1 MARFEVFI
9 PSVSADLPVDLTLR
23 VESENW
29 LAALK
34 VGLERI
40 CGARMAANV
49 LCDVKEDGSVEVTDP
64 QTGKVFRIV
73 ELPTPTP
80 PPPATP
86 VPPSARVAPQARGPQ
101 GIPAASPP
109 AREQPIATPLPT
121 RPPAPQRQPVAP
133 RVEQV
138 SRPVAPPSRRIGR
151 TPEQQERE
159 ALLAEV
165 FVRVARLHDMKGRDE
180 GLAYLLDLAAEKVPC
195 EAAFALLSRGD
206 ALRFAAGRGLKAA
219 EVLKAD
225 IPIPVGTGIV
235 GFCAQEV
242 VCLAVSDVEKDPRFF
257 RRISR
262 AVGYETKSILC
273 SPIVRSGRVF
283 GAMELKNRKGGPF
296 GEADLAVL
304 AYLSHQAAIFLEA
317 REAAQPL

>member
-9 PSVSADLPVDLTLR
+9 PSVSTDLPVDLTLR

-34 VGLERI
+34 VGLEKI
-40 CGARMAANV
+40 CGAQMAANI
-49 LCDVKEDGSVEVTDP
+49 LCDVQSDGSVEVTDP
-64 QTGKVFRIV
+64 QSARVFRIV
-73 ELPTPTP
+73 ELPSPTP
-80 PPPATP
+80 PPTATP
-86 VPPSARVAPQARGPQ
+86 VPSAARVVPQPRAHPAMPAVPPQ
-101 GIPAASPP
+101 
-109 AREQPIATPLPT
+109 EQPVATPVPT
-121 RPPAPQRQPVAP
+121 RPPVAQRQPVAP
-133 RVEQV
+133 KVKQVE
-138 SRPVAPPSRRIGR
+138 RPVARPSRRIGR
-151 TPEQQERE
+151 TPQQQERE

-165 FVRVARLHDMKGRDE
+165 FVRVSRLHELKGREE
-180 GLAYLLDLAAEKVPC
+180 GLSFLLDLASEKIPC

-206 ALRFAAGRGLKAA
+206 ELRFAAGRGVKAA

-262 AVGYETKSILC
+262 AVGYETRSILC

-283 GAMELKNRKGGPF
+283 GALELKNRKGGSF
-296 GEADLAVL
+296 AEADLAVL
-304 AYLSHQAAIFLEA
+304 AYLSHQAATFLEA
-317 REAAQPL
+317 KEAAQPL

>member
-9 PSVSADLPVDLTLR
+9 PSVSADLPLDLTLR

-34 VGLERI
+34 VGLEKI
-40 CGARMAANV
+40 CGAQMATNA
-49 LCDVKEDGSVEVTDP
+49 LCDVQSDGSVEVTDP

-73 ELPTPTP
+73 ELPSPTP

-86 VPPSARVAPQARGPQ
+86 VPPAARVAPQARTRPGAVAVPPQ
-101 GIPAASPP
+101 
-109 AREQPIATPLPT
+109 EQPTATPVPT

-138 SRPVAPPSRRIGR
+138 SRPVARPSRRIGR
-151 TPEQQERE
+151 TPQQQERE

-165 FVRVARLHDMKGRDE
+165 FMRVSRLHQLKGREE
-180 GLAYLLDLAAEKVPC
+180 GLGFLLDLAGEKIPC
-195 EAAFALLSRGD
+195 ESGFALLSRGD
-206 ALRFAAGRGLKAA
+206 ELRFVAGKGLKAA

-225 IPIPVGTGIV
+225 IPIPVGTGIT

-262 AVGYETKSILC
+262 AVGYETRSILC
-273 SPIVRSGRVF
+273 TPIVRAGRVF
-283 GAMELKNRKGGPF
+283 GALELKNRKGGSF
-296 GEADLAVL
+296 AEADLAVL

-317 REAAQPL
+317 KEAAQPL

>member
-9 PSVSADLPVDLTLR
+9 PSVSAELPLDLTLR

-34 VGLERI
+34 VGLEKI

-49 LCDVKEDGSVEVTDP
+49 LCDVQSDGSVEVTDP
-64 QTGKVFRIV
+64 QSGKVFRIV
-73 ELPTPTP
+73 ELPSPTP

-86 VPPSARVAPQARGPQ
+86 VPPAARVAPQARPRPGM
-101 GIPAASPP
+101 PAAPLP
-109 AREQPIATPLPT
+109 QEQPIATPVPT
-121 RPPAPQRQPVAP
+121 RPPVAQRQPVAP

-138 SRPVAPPSRRIGR
+138 SRPVARPSRRIGR
-151 TPEQQERE
+151 TPQQKERE

-165 FVRVARLHDMKGRDE
+165 FARVSRLHEMKGREE
-180 GLAYLLDLAAEKVPC
+180 GLSFLLDLAGEKIPC
-195 EAAFALLSRGD
+195 EAAFALLSHGD
-206 ALRFAAGRGLKAA
+206 ELRFAVGKGVKAA

-262 AVGYETKSILC
+262 AVGYETRSILC

-283 GAMELKNRKGGPF
+283 GALELKNRKGGSF
-296 GEADLAVL
+296 AEADLAVL
-304 AYLSHQAAIFLEA
+304 AYLSHQAATFLEA
-317 REAAQPL
+317 KEAAQPL